1 MPLISYYDHG
11 PSPVDVSN
19 GEGHGTKISVGYE
32 IFAIVFRRDHVLR
45 DNRHFRSR
53 LLGRRSRQEDR
64 DLLIMRSGAVYQ
76 LLGDPRLVA
85 FWFPLARISICDQ
98 VGFVGDQ
105 AMTYYEIRNKDDV
118 SAFVQAV
125 APRLWY

>member
-1 MPLISYYDHG
+1 
-11 PSPVDVSN
+11 
-19 GEGHGTKISVGYE
+19 
-32 IFAIVFRRDHVLR
+32 
-45 DNRHFRSR
+45 
-53 LLGRRSRQEDR
+53 
-64 DLLIMRSGAVYQ
+64 
-76 LLGDPRLVA
+76 LGDPRLVA
-85 FWFPLARISICDQ
+85 FCFPLARISICDQ

>member
-1 MPLISYYDHG
+1 MITALARWMCQMAKVTGRKSPSVMKSLRSFFVAFFGTIGISG
-11 PSPVDVSN
+11 AACWEDVLDR
-19 GEGHGTKISVGYE
+19 K
-32 IFAIVFRRDHVLR
+32 
-45 DNRHFRSR
+45 
-53 LLGRRSRQEDR
+53 DR